1 MGFFIF
7 IAVNFIE
14 KLLSFNCHLVAFFS
28 FASAFD
34 NNMRI
39 LRFLTL
45 SVGFVVTFT
54 ASLYSQPNLAGRN
67 EQDMQPP
74 KPTENKVVKP
84 GVNTWKL
91 NGYGAFIDSIP
102 MDTTINLFHIYNP
115 VYQDALTASYIG
127 NYGTPY
133 QENNFFGRNASVDF
147 YFLKTRD
154 AYLLTPEQVRYY
166 NTRTPY
172 TLLDFSQSEHRTRKN
187 ETRFNVLHTQ
197 NISPFWN
204 FTFRFDQARS
214 AGQYLHQETKN
225 NFVTL
230 YTSYN
235 RDRLNIYG
243 GFISNSIINNE
254 NGGLVEGQ
262 DLLGEPDTEFFKVN
276 LSSVRSEFGNM
287 YFYTTGEYQ
296 FGRFIEVPEEEMP
309 AQEESEDEETVVP
322 TVFKPFAGIIY
333 SFQYQS
339 HTKEYIDQEDSTN
352 TFFEHAYYGPEYE
365 KDSIRFA
372 KISNVLQLKQ
382 YENPDRKTSFGKRAF
397 LGQEFVRLAMP
408 GPVMDPF
415 NHQVRRY
422 SNIYA
427 GGGIFRQ
434 TGSFWR
440 WNFDGRIFLLGRNV
454 GQTELSGVITKP
466 FSFLGDS
473 LSSVNITG
481 KLENVMPE
489 FFQEEY
495 YSNRVRWNNDLK
507 MEQRMTF
514 SGSIKLPGRNTEL
527 KANYALIN
535 NFIYNN
541 GEGIPTQFGGQL
553 LVLSAYA
560 DKDFQLGNF
569 HFRTRLLWQKA
580 GNEEV
585 LHLPDLSA
593 FVSTDFRFVISK
605 VLFTQLG
612 IDTRYTTEYYA
623 DAYNPATGFFHL
635 QNEEK
640 IGNYPF
646 IDIYANLRLKRTR
659 VFFKMIN
666 VGTEFINKEYYTV
679 PGYPMNRRTFRMGV
693 AWSFYD

>member
-1 MGFFIF
+1 MLQ
-7 IAVNFIE
+7 
-14 KLLSFNCHLVAFFS
+14 LLLN
-28 FASAFD
+28 D
-34 NNMRI
+34 MRI
-39 LRFLTL
+39 LRFLSL
-45 SVGFVVTFT
+45 SVVFVVVFT
-54 ASLYSQPNLAGRN
+54 APIFSQPNLSGRE
-67 EQDMQPP
+67 EQELEAPES
-74 KPTENKVVKP
+74 TEIKAVKP
-84 GVNTWKL
+84 GVNAWRL
-91 NGYGAFIDSIP
+91 NGYGAFMDSIP
-102 MDTTINLFHIYNP
+102 LDTTINQFHIYNP
-115 VYQDALTASYIG
+115 VYQNVVTTSYLG

-133 QENNFFGRNASVDF
+133 QNNNFFGRDASIDF
-147 YFLKTRD
+147 YFLRTRN
-154 AYLLTPEQVRYY
+154 AYLLTPEEVKYY

-187 ETRFNVLHTQ
+187 ETRFNVFHSQ
-197 NISPFWN
+197 NINPFWN

-235 RDRLNIYG
+235 RDRLNLYG
-243 GFISNSIINNE
+243 GFISNSIVNNE
-254 NGGLVEGQ
+254 NGGLEAGE
-262 DLLGEPDTEFFKVN
+262 DLLDEPDTEFLNVN

-296 FGRFIEVPEEEMP
+296 FGRYVELPDSVVLVEEEG
-309 AQEESEDEETVVP
+309 EDEEVTVP
-322 TVFKPFAGIIY
+322 QVFKPFAGIIY
-333 SFQYQS
+333 SFQYQN
-339 HTKEYIDQEDSTN
+339 HTWEYFDQEDTTN
-352 TFFEHAYYGPEYE
+352 TFFDHTYYGPGYE
-365 KDSIRFA
+365 KDSVRFA
-372 KISNVLQLKQ
+372 KVSNVLQLKQ

-397 LGQEFVRLAMP
+397 IGQEYVRMTLP
-408 GPVMDPF
+408 GPDSGIF
-415 NHQVRRY
+415 NPQLRRY

-473 LSSVNITG
+473 LASVNING
-481 KLENVMPE
+481 KLENLMPE
-489 FFQEEY
+489 FFQEQF
-495 YSNRVRWNNDLK
+495 YSNRIRWDKDLN
-507 MEQRMTF
+507 MEQRMTV
-514 SGSIKLPGRNTEL
+514 SGSIKLPERKTEL
-527 KANYALIN
+527 SANYALIN
-535 NFIYNN
+535 NYIYNN

-560 DKDFQLGNF
+560 DKDFQLGKF

-580 GNEEV
+580 GNDQV

-593 FVSTDFRFVISK
+593 FVSANYRFVISK

-612 IDTRYTTEYYA
+612 IDTRYFTEYYA
-623 DAYNPATGFFHL
+623 DAYDPATGFFYL

-646 IDIYANLRLKRTR
+646 IDVYANLRLKRTR
-659 VFFKMIN
+659 LFFKLMN

-679 PGYPMNRRTFRMGV
+679 PGYPMNRRTFRLGV